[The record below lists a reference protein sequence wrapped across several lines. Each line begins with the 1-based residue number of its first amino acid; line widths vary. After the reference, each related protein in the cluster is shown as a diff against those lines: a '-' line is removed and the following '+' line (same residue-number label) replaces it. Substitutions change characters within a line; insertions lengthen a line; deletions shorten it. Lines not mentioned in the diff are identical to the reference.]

1 MYDMA
6 DVPTYEE
13 VAPYRRQAGARH
25 RLVVFVGERK
35 VSSLS
40 LSSSISVELKP
51 CSCKAGVRFLCRR
64 HRTLLMGPS
73 GDGCVWPLHEL
84 GTQPAF
90 FSGFRLRVGSQKP

>member
-1 MYDMA
+1 MYESKKSEMYDMA

-40 LSSSISVELKP
+40 LTSSISVELK
-51 CSCKAGVRFLCRR
+51 LCRYSWC
-64 HRTLLMGPS
+64 T
-73 GDGCVWPLHEL
+73 
-84 GTQPAF
+84 
-90 FSGFRLRVGSQKP
+90 FSL